1 MKYEWTVLS
10 FNLRTNTMED
20 GPNSFSFRFPFL
32 CEVLNQRL
40 PDLIGFQEI
49 TEDMRLQLT
58 AALPDYYLVGG
69 GRETDHLGES
79 SCIAFRKDRFALD
92 QLDTVWLSQSP
103 HTAGSRMGA
112 DQSPCPRVL
121 TCAVLTPLQKGASR
135 FRFYNTHTDHLGAV
149 SRLLASSQIL
159 QRIHD
164 DSRAEM
170 LPVLLTGDFNA
181 EPDSPEMRLIAES
194 EIIPLRDAAGSLG
207 GTFHAFGEMNPP
219 QKIDYIFC
227 SPQVEVL
234 SAELWN
240 DRRDGLFLSDHDA
253 VAVRNRL

>member
-79 SCIAFRKDRFALD
+79 SCIAFRKDRFAR
-92 QLDTVWLSQSP
+92 WIPSGYP
-103 HTAGSRMGA
+103 SRPTRRA
-112 DQSPCPRVL
+112 R
-121 TCAVLTPLQKGASR
+121 AWA
-135 FRFYNTHTDHLGAV
+135 
-149 SRLLASSQIL
+149 
-159 QRIHD
+159 RIK
-164 DSRAEM
+164 A
-170 LPVLLTGDFNA
+170 PAPG
-181 EPDSPEMRLIAES
+181 
-194 EIIPLRDAAGSLG
+194 
-207 GTFHAFGEMNPP
+207 
-219 QKIDYIFC
+219 C
-227 SPQVEVL
+227 
-234 SAELWN
+234 
-240 DRRDGLFLSDHDA
+240 
-253 VAVRNRL
+253 